1 MNGIGQHPQ
10 SVSEALQDAHE
21 CWSTYYGEAQC
32 ALSKNLLIRN
42 QQRSV
47 FGNVI
52 WGAGST
58 IALFPNT
65 HYEPDDFR
73 FWYESMDDAWNHDW
87 FNVGADFYEAL
98 SKAQVELINVRSAE
112 RESTISAIR

>member
-1 MNGIGQHPQ
+1 MNIIGQHEQ

-21 CWSTYYGEAQC
+21 CWSRYYGEAKYD
-32 ALSKNLLIRN
+32 LPKNLPIRN
-42 QQRSV
+42 QHRLF

-58 IALFPNT
+58 LTLFPNT
-65 HYEPDDFR
+65 RYEPDDFR
-73 FWYESMDDAWNHDW
+73 FWYESMEDAWNRDW

-98 SKAQVELINVRSAE
+98 SKAQVELVNVRSAE